1 MKKWTRWQDYV
12 VVAAGAYTALSVLW
26 TSQTGMSTAM
36 MVTLGVL
43 LVISG
48 AINLALPGMPVVEW
62 AQALVAVVLLLA
74 LAGQLHLGYRS
85 SLDGMD
91 RRGSRPGCHSLCHQ
105 AKHRGIPAPPRCSG
119 TLNPTTHPALRT
131 PLRRIFPVQRRS
143 GRNNEE
149 QRRCQPQV
157 PGGYRYSDGIQ
168 VPPRPPRHPRAGGL
182 WSLPRVQTP
191 PGTQPQAVPGK
202 SVVDR
207 RSPPDPCPP

>member
-74 LAGQLHLGYRS
+74 PWLGNYASATGAACTAWIAGAVALVVTAFAIRPSTEEYR
-85 SLDGMD
+85 
-91 RRGSRPGCHSLCHQ
+91 HHHV
-105 AKHRGIPAPPRCSG
+105 AAAP
-119 TLNPTTHPALRT
+119 
-131 PLRRIFPVQRRS
+131 
-143 GRNNEE
+143 
-149 QRRCQPQV
+149 
-157 PGGYRYSDGIQ
+157 
-168 VPPRPPRHPRAGGL
+168 
-182 WSLPRVQTP
+182 
-191 PGTQPQAVPGK
+191 
-202 SVVDR
+202 
-207 RSPPDPCPP
+207 